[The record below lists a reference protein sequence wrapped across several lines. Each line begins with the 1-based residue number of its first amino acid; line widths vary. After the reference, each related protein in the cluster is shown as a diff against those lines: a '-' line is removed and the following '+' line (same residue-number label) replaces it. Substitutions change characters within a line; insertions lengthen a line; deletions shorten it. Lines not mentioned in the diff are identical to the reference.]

1 MLHQN
6 CYHQKIFAQINLKV
20 HYPLPYKRLFW
31 DYKKANI
38 DAINLAIKFFNWEN
52 ALNGKDIN
60 SQMELFNK
68 AFMKIFSNFIPN
80 KTKSFRDSDPPWVN
94 DDIKNKI
101 KLKHKDFVELEYF
114 HNEIDNLISKYY
126 QNIKRKLKDPLTS
139 SKTYWSIMKTFLSG
153 KKVPVISPL
162 LFKIVLVTDFQEK
175 ANIFNSF
182 FAKQY
187 TLISNN
193 SVLPSKFTYMMEK
206 RIQSIIFSES
216 NVTKILRA
224 LDVNK
229 AHGHDNISVRIIALC
244 TNSLIHLL

>member
-1 MLHQN
+1 M
-6 CYHQKIFAQINLKV
+6 
-20 HYPLPYKRLFW
+20 
-31 DYKKANI
+31 
-38 DAINLAIKFFNWEN
+38 
-52 ALNGKDIN
+52 
-60 SQMELFNK
+60 
-68 AFMKIFSNFIPN
+68 
-80 KTKSFRDSDPPWVN
+80 N

-162 LFKIVLVTDFQEK
+162 LFKIVLVIDFQEK